1 VGFNFFGGKM
11 CCLITALVFLGPR
24 LTIIGWYLLDT
35 TRWQEVYNT
44 FLVPCVGF
52 FLLPWTTLMY
62 VFVSPNG
69 GINGFD
75 WVLMLIAL
83 LADLSSYGGGGYGN
97 RKHIRRY
104 RTRD

>member
-1 VGFNFFGGKM
+1 M

-24 LTIIGWYLLDT
+24 LTIIGWYLLDM

-44 FLVPCVGF
+44 FLVPCLGF

-62 VFVSPNG
+62 VFVSPGG

-97 RKHIRRY
+97 RKRIRRY
-104 RTRD
+104 RTRE

>member
-1 VGFNFFGGKM
+1 M

-62 VFVSPNG
+62 VFVSPGG

-75 WVLMLIAL
+75 WILMLIAL

-97 RKHIRRY
+97 RKRIRRY